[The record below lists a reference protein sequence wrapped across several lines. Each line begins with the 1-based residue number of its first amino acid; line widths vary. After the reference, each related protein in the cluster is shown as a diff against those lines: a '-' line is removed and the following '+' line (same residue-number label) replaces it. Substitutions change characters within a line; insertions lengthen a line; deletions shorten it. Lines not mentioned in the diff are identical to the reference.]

1 MAKKEVVQ
9 DIFNNIAPKYDLLN
23 HLLSM
28 NIDKGWRRKAMSCIG
43 EQEKGCL
50 LDVACGTGDF
60 SIAAHRAGVKQV
72 TGIDIS
78 ENMVEI
84 GKKKVGD
91 LHLADAIELKTG
103 DCEHMEFATGMFDVV
118 TVAFGVRN
126 FEHLELGLQEMYR
139 GESDYSRVLYA
150 GAFSDETVV
159 PLLFL
164 SYSSDDRGMDFRE

>member
-9 DIFNNIAPKYDLLN
+9 DIFNDIAPKYDLLN

-72 TGIDIS
+72 G
-78 ENMVEI
+78 NRYL
-84 GKKKVGD
+84 GKYGGD
-91 LHLADAIELKTG
+91 RKEKGRRSAS
-103 DCEHMEFATGMFDVV
+103 C
-118 TVAFGVRN
+118 
-126 FEHLELGLQEMYR
+126 
-139 GESDYSRVLYA
+139 
-150 GAFSDETVV
+150 
-159 PLLFL
+159 
-164 SYSSDDRGMDFRE
+164 

>member
-1 MAKKEVVQ
+1 
-9 DIFNNIAPKYDLLN
+9 
-23 HLLSM
+23 
-28 NIDKGWRRKAMSCIG
+28 MSCIG

-91 LHLADAIELKTG
+91 LHLADAIE
-103 DCEHMEFATGMFDVV
+103 
-118 TVAFGVRN
+118 
-126 FEHLELGLQEMYR
+126 
-139 GESDYSRVLYA
+139 
-150 GAFSDETVV
+150 
-159 PLLFL
+159 
-164 SYSSDDRGMDFRE
+164 DRGLRTYGVCNRDVRCGDGGFRCA